1 MNFVNN
7 LQTWVPLTLG
17 ILSILGIIFGFIR
30 QVNKKFEIVIKEE
43 VESVVKELRPNGGS
57 SLRDQVNRLENSH
70 VKLEESHERLDAKVD
85 TIIDFIIN
93 KKNT

>member
-30 QVNKKFEIVIKEE
+30 QVNKKFELFVKEE
-43 VESVVKELRPNGGS
+43 VETVVKELRPNGGS
-57 SLRDQVNRLENSH
+57 SMRDQVNRLEASH
-70 VKLEESHERLDAKVD
+70 QKLEESHERLDAKVD